1 LVPKKPKEILS
12 KIIDENGFERQFA
25 EDSVSFLWSEV
36 RKHLSDMTYPSIT
49 LRKLGTFVV
58 KPWKVDQY
66 IENYKKHLE
75 KEALTFAEFTYRKS
89 MEKQY
94 KSFLKI
100 KKELDKEL
108 VRKAEKKKTRQE
120 YESAKT
126 MGEQIQNNGGSP
138 EQCDQEG

>member
-1 LVPKKPKEILS
+1 MIPKKHKEVLHEMIR
-12 KIIDENGFERQFA
+12 KNGFERQFA
-25 EDSVSFLWSEV
+25 EDSVSFLWSEI
-36 RKHLSDMTYPSIT
+36 RKHLSDITYSSIT
-49 LRKLGTFVV
+49 VRKLGIFVV
-58 KPWKVDQY
+58 KPWKIDQY
-66 IENYKKHLE
+66 IENYKKHIE
-75 KEALTFAEFTYRKS
+75 KDALTFAEFTYKKH

-94 KSFLKI
+94 ESFLRI

-126 MGEQIQNNGGSP
+126 MGEQIQDNGGSP

>member
-1 LVPKKPKEILS
+1 MIRK
-12 KIIDENGFERQFA
+12 NGFERQFA
-25 EDSVSFLWSEV
+25 EDSVSFLSSEI
-36 RKHLSDMTYPSIT
+36 RKHLSDVTYSSIT
-49 LRKLGTFVV
+49 VRKLGIFVV
-58 KPWKVDQY
+58 KPWKIDQY
-66 IENYKKHLE
+66 IENYKKHIE
-75 KEALTFAEFTYRKS
+75 KDALTFAEFTYKKH

-94 KSFLKI
+94 QSFLRI

-126 MGEQIQNNGGSP
+126 MGEQIQDNGGSP